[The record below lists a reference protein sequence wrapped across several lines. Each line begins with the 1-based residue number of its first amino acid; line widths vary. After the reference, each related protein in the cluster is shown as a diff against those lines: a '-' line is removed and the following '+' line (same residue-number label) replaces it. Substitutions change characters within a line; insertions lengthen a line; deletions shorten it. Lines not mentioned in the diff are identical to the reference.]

1 MTSPVTQIPQQRA
14 ISAQAWIFMGVL
26 ALIWGG
32 SFPANKAALGE
43 LGVLTTVAFR
53 VGGAALALWLY
64 ILARG
69 LTVPRGTQ
77 WIKTCLITG
86 VLNNVVPFSLILWGQ
101 IHIASGLAGILNA
114 TTTIFSIGLAA
125 LVFPDERL
133 TARKSVG
140 VALGLAGVVATIGPQ
155 ALSHLDITSLG
166 QLAVLGAALSYTVSG
181 IYGRHALRHIRPEVG
196 AAGMLTVSSLV
207 MIPAALIFEGSPSFQ
222 YMPQTWGALAYLALL
237 SSAFAYI
244 LFYRVLQTAGA
255 GNLSL
260 VTMLIAPVAVVL
272 GAVIYHEALPVT
284 AYLGLAL
291 LAAGMLVIDGR
302 ITTIFRVKSP
312 GA

>member
-1 MTSPVTQIPQQRA
+1 MTSIPAQRA
-14 ISAQAWIFMGVL
+14 ISPQAWIYLGLL

-32 SFPANKAALGE
+32 SFPANKAALAE
-43 LGVLTTVAFR
+43 LGFLTTVAFR
-53 VGGAALALWLY
+53 VGVAAVALWAYVL
-64 ILARG
+64 LRG
-69 LTVPRGTQ
+69 LPVPKGTA
-77 WIKTCLITG
+77 WLKTCVIMGLT
-86 VLNNVVPFSLILWGQ
+86 NNVVPFSLIVWGQ
-101 IHIASGLAGILNA
+101 THIPSGLAGILNA

-133 TARKSVG
+133 TGRKALG
-140 VALGLAGVVATIGPQ
+140 VLLGLAGVVATIGPS

-181 IYGRHALRHIRPEVG
+181 IYGRDALRGIRPEVG
-196 AAGMLTVSSLV
+196 AAGMLTVSALI
-207 MIPAALIFEGSPSFQ
+207 MIPAALLFEGAPTLH
-222 YMPQTWGALAYLALL
+222 YTATTWGALAYLSLL

-244 LFYRVLQTAGA
+244 LFYRVLQIAGA

-260 VTMLIAPVAVVL
+260 VTMLIAPVAVLL

-291 LAAGMLVIDGR
+291 LALGMLVIDGR
-302 ITTIFRVKSP
+302 LKLR
-312 GA
+312 